1 MDKLLRC
8 TAVICAAFTLVA
20 GCSKPA
26 DEAGPAVPV
35 VFAPQAPITVSLT
48 LLKAEGEVG
57 RSSAIANDY
66 RPQLR
71 FAAASAEVGCVVQLP
86 KNFPSLEPGQTT
98 NATLVCDEAVSVT
111 PGKGEFTVLEGGKQ
125 VGKGAVQL
133 R

>member
-8 TAVICAAFTLVA
+8 TAVVCVASWLAA
-20 GCSKPA
+20 GCSKSA
-26 DEAGPAVPV
+26 DDGRAAMPV
-35 VFAPQAPITVSLT
+35 VFNAQSPITVSLT

-57 RSSAIANDY
+57 RGSAIGNNY

-71 FAAASAEVGCVVQLP
+71 FASTGAEVGCVVQLP
-86 KNFPSLEPGQTT
+86 KHFPSLEPGQTT
-98 NATLVCDEAVSVT
+98 NATLVCEEAVSVV